1 MGVTAS
7 TPVVIKEKQHFGS
20 VYGNSGKLRPGYY
33 IKNGIVVYK
42 GQRLELLPG
51 ETDFQKMKYGYL
63 KTNYRVFY
71 KGQQIPHANPVTF
84 TVLNRNNVSKLSK
97 YPEKN
102 NEFEKFNSV
111 LGMDFIGNEKRIYL
125 GQNLIHKE

>member
-1 MGVTAS
+1 
-7 TPVVIKEKQHFGS
+7 
-20 VYGNSGKLRPGYY
+20 
-33 IKNGIVVYK
+33 VVYK
-42 GQRLELLPG
+42 GQKIELLPG

-71 KGQQIPHANPVTF
+71 QGQQIPYANPVTF

-97 YPEKN
+97 HPEKN
-102 NEFEKFNSV
+102 NEFEKLNSV